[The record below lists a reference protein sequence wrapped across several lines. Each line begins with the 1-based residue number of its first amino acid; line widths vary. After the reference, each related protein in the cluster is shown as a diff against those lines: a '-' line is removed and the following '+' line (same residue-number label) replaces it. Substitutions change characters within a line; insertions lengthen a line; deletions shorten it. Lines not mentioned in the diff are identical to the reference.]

1 MTKDSPGDSTFET
14 LSTILTIENLNSVN
28 HSYPTINC
36 DTGQHSQFLRCFMF
50 LWLRFFYF
58 FYIFIKIFGI
68 FSGRFDTS
76 SIIALSVSE
85 ILALGGFCDE
95 EQQQEWGILV
105 VGCSSQIIPPFR
117 SQLLREM
124 RLSS

>member
-1 MTKDSPGDSTFET
+1 M
-14 LSTILTIENLNSVN
+14 
-28 HSYPTINC
+28 
-36 DTGQHSQFLRCFMF
+36 FLL
-50 LWLRFFYF
+50 LWLRILLF
-58 FYIFIKIFGI
+58 FYIFIYIFRI

-76 SIIALSVSE
+76 SITALSVSE

-105 VGCSSQIIPPFR
+105 VGCISQIIPPFR

>member
-1 MTKDSPGDSTFET
+1 MRFCT
-14 LSTILTIENLNSVN
+14 
-28 HSYPTINC
+28 C
-36 DTGQHSQFLRCFMF
+36 
-50 LWLRFFYF
+50 FFYVF
-58 FYIFIKIFGI
+58 VVVVEIFIIFYICIYIFGI

-105 VGCSSQIIPPFR
+105 LGCISQIIPPFR